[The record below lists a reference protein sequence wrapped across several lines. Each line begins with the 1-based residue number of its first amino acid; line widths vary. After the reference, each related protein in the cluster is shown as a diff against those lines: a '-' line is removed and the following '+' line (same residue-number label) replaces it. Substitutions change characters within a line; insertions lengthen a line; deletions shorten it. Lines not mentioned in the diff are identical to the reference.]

1 MIRRLW
7 GVFTLSF
14 YLPPLLLLGP
24 LVGAVLVYLFL
35 RVQVWSKP
43 DAKSIESH
51 GLWVGIIGWMA
62 SSLQGAMST
71 GILKANPSTSN
82 IPTAADQIFTALAWP
97 VLAALTVH
105 ALGQWS
111 YPAPKAPRRF
121 AELRVRRIRD
131 FLPRKLTFWTAG
143 IFVYAAIAIA
153 SISTMPA
160 YAPVFPDTTPRQF
173 PEYNTGY
180 VGQGQDGRI
189 AGSEL
194 AGWLGGALLV
204 LAVGTWLVLVLIA
217 RRRQLET
224 LSSEDNL
231 TLRAIAANRLLR
243 TVSTIAAGLASI
255 AGNYA
260 ALPAPGATWQS
271 SWFNALG
278 AVNMAVLLVMW
289 WWKVPVL
296 PSLQAAKRS
305 ISGTALRAD
314 PRTHGAAKLS
324 VSLGAALGIAGV
336 LPLLTLVLW
345 FGFIPAYGQGPITPV
360 IVVSVTAAL
369 VLLTIAAGELLIAR
383 NYGDPDAPLAW
394 PRQAVSRGLLTFT
407 IVSAA
412 VFAITM
418 VMTSIAQALL
428 VGPPTWPAY
437 LALTFGVGLVGAAA
451 ILATRRRRGLPEPE
465 DSGGLDAALR
475 AITMFRIVRTLAA
488 FLLAQ
493 SAVMLLGNADAWGTL
508 FPAFS
513 RLGPSPVY
521 MAGVVL
527 AVAAIA
533 AAVTPVRSLFRNVP
547 RSEHAPSAERAQ

>member
-1 MIRRLW
+1 
-7 GVFTLSF
+7 LSF

-43 DAKSIESH
+43 DAKSVESH

-71 GILKANPSTSN
+71 GILKANPSASASN
-82 IPTAADQIFTALAWP
+82 APTAPDQIFTALAWP

-111 YPAPKAPRRF
+111 YPGPKAARRY
-121 AELRVRRIRD
+121 AELTVRRIRD
-131 FLPRKLTFWTAG
+131 FLPRKLAFWTAG
-143 IFVYAAIAIA
+143 MFVYAAIAIG
-153 SISTMPA
+153 SIAALPA
-160 YAPVFPDTTPRQF
+160 YAPVAPAPAPPAPVGTTV
-173 PEYNTGY
+173 YT
-180 VGQGQDGRI
+180 GQGQDGRI

-224 LSSEDNL
+224 LSSEDNVI
-231 TLRAIAANRLLR
+231 LRAIAANRLLR
-243 TVSTIAAGLASI
+243 TVSTIAAGLAAI

-289 WWKVPVL
+289 WWKVPIL
-296 PSLQAAKRS
+296 PSLQAARRS
-305 ISGTALRAD
+305 VSGAALRAD

-324 VSLGAALGIAGV
+324 VSLGAVLGVAGV
-336 LPLLTLVLW
+336 LPLLTLVYW
-345 FGFIPAYGQGPITPV
+345 FGFIPEENKGSMGPG

-394 PRQAVSRGLLTFT
+394 PRQAVSRGLLTFA

-412 VFAITM
+412 LFAVTI
-418 VMTSIAQALL
+418 VMTATAQALL

-451 ILATRRRRGLPEPE
+451 ILATRRRRGLPEPGE
-465 DSGGLDAALR
+465 KRGLDAALR

-493 SAVMLLGNADAWGTL
+493 SAVMLLGNAEAWGTL
-508 FPAFS
+508 FPAFNQ
-513 RLGPSPVY
+513 LGPSPVY

-533 AAVTPVRSLFRNVP
+533 VAVTPVRSLFRAIP
-547 RSEHAPSAERAQ
+547 RSKPAPTAERAQ

>member
-1 MIRRLW
+1 M
-7 GVFTLSF
+7 SF

-35 RVQVWSKP
+35 RVQVWSRP
-43 DAKSIESH
+43 DAKSVESH

-71 GILKANPSTSN
+71 GILKANPSASASN
-82 IPTAADQIFTALAWP
+82 APTAPDQIFTALAWP

-111 YPAPKAPRRF
+111 YPGPKAARRY
-121 AELRVRRIRD
+121 AELTVRRIRD

-143 IFVYAAIAIA
+143 IFVYAAVGIGSIAA
-153 SISTMPA
+153 LPA
-160 YAPVFPDTTPRQF
+160 YAPVAPDTTPRQL
-173 PEYNTGY
+173 PDYNTGY

-189 AGSEL
+189 AGSEV

-231 TLRAIAANRLLR
+231 ILRAIAANRLLR
-243 TVSTIAAGLASI
+243 TVSTIAAGLAAI

-296 PSLQAAKRS
+296 PSLHAARKFT
-305 ISGTALRAD
+305 SGAALRAD

-324 VSLGAALGIAGV
+324 VSLGAVLGVAGV
-336 LPLLTLVLW
+336 LPLLALVFW
-345 FGFIPAYGQGPITPV
+345 FGFFPIQGQDSLGPV

-383 NYGDPDAPLAW
+383 NYGVPDEPPAW
-394 PRQAVSRGLLTFT
+394 PRQAVSKGLLTFA
-407 IVSAA
+407 IISAA
-412 VFAITM
+412 VFVVTI
-418 VMTSIAQALL
+418 VMTATAQALL
-428 VGPPTWPAY
+428 VGSPTWPAY

-451 ILATRRRRGLPEPE
+451 ILATRRRRGLPEPGE
-465 DSGGLDAALR
+465 NRGLDAALR

-488 FLLAQ
+488 FFLAQ
-493 SAVMLLGNADAWGTL
+493 SAVMLLGSAEAWGTL
-508 FPAFS
+508 FPAFNQ
-513 RLGPSPVY
+513 LGPSPVY

-533 AAVTPVRSLFRNVP
+533 VAVTPVRSLFRAIP
-547 RSEHAPSAERAQ
+547 RSKPAPTAERAQ